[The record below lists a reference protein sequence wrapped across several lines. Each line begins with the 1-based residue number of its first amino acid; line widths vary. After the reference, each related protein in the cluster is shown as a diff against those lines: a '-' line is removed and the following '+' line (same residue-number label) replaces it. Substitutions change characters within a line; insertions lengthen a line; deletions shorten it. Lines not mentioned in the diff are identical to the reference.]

1 VSLTKSFRGFCGR
14 HISFS
19 KQLEKHLKKINR
31 GQTVERPIRAVE
43 RRHRSRISI
52 FSSKLRVRS
61 LFKIVAA
68 AFVKIQYSKILGVNP
83 AFPFLD
89 IVIFLLTEA
98 VIISVAPNFGKLY
111 GRMRKIAQ
119 AFARAR
125 SGIKMAG

>member
-1 VSLTKSFRGFCGR
+1 M
-14 HISFS
+14 
-19 KQLEKHLKKINR
+19 
-31 GQTVERPIRAVE
+31 ERPIRAVE

-89 IVIFLLTEA
+89 IVNFLLTEV